1 MRTTIR
7 AMGLLLILCI
17 SASAA
22 VKPED
27 KAKPFMLKNAD
38 GTEFSLANARTGPL
52 VLLFTTRD
60 LGDFSLAC
68 HDSIHVY
75 CPKVKVQSVLDLSD
89 VSSWK
94 HGLAKVMI
102 RAKGSTSIIDWD
114 GEVSEAWRGKDRKD
128 VVAVGLM
135 PDNTVMFVV
144 KGKPEPANVKAVTD
158 ALKASKKP
166 VE

>member
-17 SASAA
+17 AASAV
-22 VKPED
+22 VKPEE
-27 KAKPFMLKNAD
+27 KAKPFALKNAD
-38 GTEFSLANARTGPL
+38 DVEFNLSATRTGPL

-60 LGDFSLAC
+60 LGDFSLAW
-68 HDSIHVY
+68 HDSIHAY

-89 VSSWK
+89 VSSWL
-94 HGLAKVMI
+94 HGLAKIKI

-114 GEVSEAWRGKDRKD
+114 GEVSEAWRGKDRSEI
-128 VVAVGLM
+128 VAVGLH

-158 ALKASKKP
+158 VLKVLKKTA
-166 VE
+166 E